1 LSFHIVIFKDAY
13 QKKLKLKIKS
23 YSLLAEARPDQAH
36 RRFLCRGWSQ
46 HIVDCWHDVVS
57 PGSSPFVSEI
67 LISFLAIF
75 PLIYYTA
82 VLTAAL
88 MCQVLKHLA
97 LFSSH

>member
-1 LSFHIVIFKDAY
+1 MHI
-13 QKKLKLKIKS
+13 KKKKRINKIKS

-36 RRFLCRGWSQ
+36 RPFLCRGWAQHMVPRPLSQ
-46 HIVDCWHDVVS
+46 M
-57 PGSSPFVSEI
+57 I

-75 PLIYYTA
+75 PLIYFTA
-82 VLTAAL
+82 VLTTAL